1 MLIWLETF
9 FLFHERMPVGLAH
22 GPDVWTVDIGTALFA
37 HSPWSLAFAC
47 VCSPNKG
54 PFNLGPRELF
64 MAQLVCPEKKKKKD
78 RSWQPCCFCSLR
90 MDSVPHGISSLR

>member
-64 MAQLVCPEKKKKKD
+64 MAQLVCPEKKKKKK
-78 RSWQPCCFCSLR
+78 R
-90 MDSVPHGISSLR
+90 

>member
-47 VCSPNKG
+47 VCSPLNV
-54 PFNLGPRELF
+54 PFNLVPCLPFLEVYL
-64 MAQLVCPEKKKKKD
+64 CP
-78 RSWQPCCFCSLR
+78 
-90 MDSVPHGISSLR
+90 